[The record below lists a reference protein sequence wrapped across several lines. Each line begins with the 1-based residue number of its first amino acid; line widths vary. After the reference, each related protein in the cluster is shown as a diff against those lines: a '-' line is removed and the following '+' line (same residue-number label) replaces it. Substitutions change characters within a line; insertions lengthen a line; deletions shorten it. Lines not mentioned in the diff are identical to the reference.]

1 MTSFPTTIAGLTNGQ
16 QATYRRLLRRLLAKR
31 SRNRTRTRYY
41 EGKNELKDLGYALPP
56 IAKDIEM
63 VVGWPAKAV
72 EALANR
78 VVLDGVTT
86 RDGSELSRTVSDL
99 MDANDLAQTAENAH
113 TDALVHSCSFVAAF
127 RGDTAMGEPEAII
140 QEFPADCATGSWDP
154 RMHALGEAL
163 LFDVSHDD
171 GRNGKV
177 RCGYLMSDGMIVTFA
192 GDGTRFSK
200 QTEAPYDGRI
210 PCELL
215 AYRPDSKRPFGRSR
229 INRTVM
235 SLTDSAVRTFLRSE
249 LQAELYSVPPRYFL
263 GVTEDMFTD
272 EDGESIPMW
281 RIALDKV
288 LAIPRDETTGSVPEV
303 GQFQQYSFEPHVT
316 QLRNTATMFAAATSL
331 PPDAMGVLTS
341 NPSSAAAIDKAVKEL
356 CLDAESC
363 QRRFGPAWERI
374 IDRAQKYAGSDGM
387 ATVRVSAQWRN
398 PATPSRAAA
407 ADAAV
412 KLVRAGILPVDSEVT
427 WDMLDLS
434 DRQRQT
440 LRREAQKA
448 RAQARI
454 DQLRIRTGQIEGA
467 KDGTEQPEPFA
478 GTTPTSG
485 AAARPSV

>member
-31 SRNRTRTRYY
+31 ARNRTRTRYY

-127 RGDTAMGEPEAII
+127 RGDTTMGEPEAII

-341 NPSSAAAIDKAVKEL
+341 NPSSAEAIDKAVKEVPRRGIMPTPL
-356 CLDAESC
+356 RPRMGTDHRPRPEIRRERRHGHGEG
-363 QRRFGPAWERI
+363 QRPMAQPSHPVARRRRRGRETRTGGHPAR
-374 IDRAQKYAGSDGM
+374 RQRSHLGHARS
-387 ATVRVSAQWRN
+387 VR
-398 PATPSRAAA
+398 PATPDVAPRS
-407 ADAAV
+407 
-412 KLVRAGILPVDSEVT
+412 
-427 WDMLDLS
+427 
-434 DRQRQT
+434 
-440 LRREAQKA
+440 
-448 RAQARI
+448 
-454 DQLRIRTGQIEGA
+454 
-467 KDGTEQPEPFA
+467 PES
-478 GTTPTSG
+478 T
-485 AAARPSV
+485 RPSANRPVEDPNRTNRGGEGWNRTT

>member
-127 RGDTAMGEPEAII
+127 RGDTTMGEPEAII

-215 AYRPDSKRPFGRSR
+215 AYRPDSKRPF
-229 INRTVM
+229 
-235 SLTDSAVRTFLRSE
+235 AH
-249 LQAELYSVPPRYFL
+249 QPH
-263 GVTEDMFTD
+263 
-272 EDGESIPMW
+272 
-281 RIALDKV
+281 
-288 LAIPRDETTGSVPEV
+288 RDEPDRLRR
-303 GQFQQYSFEPHVT
+303 PHVPALRT
-316 QLRNTATMFAAATSL
+316 AGGTLQRAAALLPRRDRGHVHRRGRRIDTHVEDRARQGARHPARRNHGQRARGGPVPAVQLRTARDPVAQHRDHVRGGDEPAARRDGRAHVQPVQRGGDRQGSQGTVPRRGIMPTPL
-331 PPDAMGVLTS
+331 RPRMGTDHRPRPEIRRERRHGHGEGQRPMAQ
-341 NPSSAAAIDKAVKEL
+341 PSHPVARRRRRRGRETRAGGHPARR
-356 CLDAESC
+356 
-363 QRRFGPAWERI
+363 QRSHLGHAR
-374 IDRAQKYAGSDGM
+374 S
-387 ATVRVSAQWRN
+387 VR
-398 PATPSRAAA
+398 PATPDVAPRS
-407 ADAAV
+407 
-412 KLVRAGILPVDSEVT
+412 
-427 WDMLDLS
+427 
-434 DRQRQT
+434 
-440 LRREAQKA
+440 
-448 RAQARI
+448 
-454 DQLRIRTGQIEGA
+454 
-467 KDGTEQPEPFA
+467 PES
-478 GTTPTSG
+478 T
-485 AAARPSV
+485 RPSANRPVEDPNRTNRGGEGWNRTT

>member
-1 MTSFPTTIAGLTNGQ
+1 
-16 QATYRRLLRRLLAKR
+16 
-31 SRNRTRTRYY
+31 
-41 EGKNELKDLGYALPP
+41 
-56 IAKDIEM
+56 
-63 VVGWPAKAV
+63 
-72 EALANR
+72 
-78 VVLDGVTT
+78 
-86 RDGSELSRTVSDL
+86 
-99 MDANDLAQTAENAH
+99 
-113 TDALVHSCSFVAAF
+113 
-127 RGDTAMGEPEAII
+127 MGEPEAII

-200 QTEAPYDGRI
+200 RTEAPYDGRI

-331 PPDAMGVLTS
+331 PPDAMGALTS
-341 NPSSAAAIDKAVKEL
+341 NPSSAEAIDKAVKEL

-407 ADAAV
+407 ADASRT
-412 KLVRAGILPVDSEVT
+412 RAGGHPARRQRSHLGHARSVPPATPDVAPRSPESTRPSANRPVEDPNRSKFEGGEGWEPNNLNLPPERRQRLERL
-427 WDMLDLS
+427 LDQAYEDYIDDLENLTDAATDEIETAYRRDPLSLKEDVARDYTDQASQLANDYYDTVRQLWQEEAGVEFTDFDHTDLIDS
-434 DRQRQT
+434 DRVLWQQQGGYSNT
-440 LRREAQKA
+440 DYNGLTYTQVKN
-448 RAQARI
+448 
-454 DQLRIRTGQIEGA
+454 GQSR
-467 KDGTEQPEPFA
+467 
-478 GTTPTSG
+478 SG
-485 AAARPSV
+485 ATIDDLWPALNTADDWQQFIADD